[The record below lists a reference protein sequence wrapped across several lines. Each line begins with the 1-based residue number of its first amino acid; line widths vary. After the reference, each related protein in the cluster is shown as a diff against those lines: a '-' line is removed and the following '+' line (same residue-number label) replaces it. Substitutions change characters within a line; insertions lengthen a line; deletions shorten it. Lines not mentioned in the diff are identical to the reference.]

1 MVSSRAQQA
10 ERTRQAVLDT
20 ARRLFAER
28 GFDGTSLQLIADTM
42 GVQKANVYYYFRTK
56 AAILEALLTG
66 SVAAFDALLTAA
78 EQLEGLARKE
88 FLVDGF
94 VREVV
99 ASRALSPLNRI
110 DPSLRREGPIGEA
123 LAAQNA
129 RGLRLLFG
137 DEPTVEQQ
145 AAFYLATDVGPVVPR
160 MTQLSD
166 DELRDVLRGLCLRI
180 LDV

>member
-1 MVSSRAQQA
+1 
-10 ERTRQAVLDT
+10 LDT

-56 AAILEALLTG
+56 AAILEALLAG
-66 SVAAFDALLTAA
+66 SIAAFDAMLAGA
-78 EQLEGLARKE
+78 EELKGLARRE

-110 DPSLRREGPIGEA
+110 DPSLRREGAIAEA
-123 LAAQNA
+123 LRAQNV
-129 RGLRLLFG
+129 RGLRLLYG
-137 DEPTVEQQ
+137 DEPTVEQR

-160 MTQLSD
+160 LGHLSD
-166 DELRDVLRGLCLRI
+166 EQLTEVLRSLCLRV